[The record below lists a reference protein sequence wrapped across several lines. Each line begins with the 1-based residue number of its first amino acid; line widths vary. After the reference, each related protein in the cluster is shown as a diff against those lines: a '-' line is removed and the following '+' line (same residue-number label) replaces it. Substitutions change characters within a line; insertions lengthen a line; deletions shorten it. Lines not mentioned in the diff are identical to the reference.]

1 MTGLG
6 HQPNACMTL
15 LPHYVRTLKALC
27 VYRDIFTTSEMR
39 VRITGHQILAKS
51 QPRDEEIDLQ
61 SLFEVYWGSNMREF
75 TVPSQS

>member
-1 MTGLG
+1 
-6 HQPNACMTL
+6 MTL
-15 LPHYVRTLKALC
+15 FPHYVRTLKSLC

-61 SLFEVYWGSNMREF
+61 SLFEVYWGSDMREF